1 MSNTLFKVSATRT
14 SRTYDGINVCGTDYC
29 ERHVQLVSSTTGP
42 YARSQYDKY
51 GPFEAQNRLFI
62 GVEVDIC
69 LCNRDTIK
77 NDVDNR
83 ADEDGAVPKEKQ
95 DELKVERR
103 GTEEE
108 DARNLREVLI
118 RHWGSGKRERGSEK
132 KERGGEPRRRRKRTW
147 RALYVSTI
155 KTESTISQHD
165 MEVKRT
171 RKERPQ
177 SMFEREERDTEP

>member
-1 MSNTLFKVSATRT
+1 M
-14 SRTYDGINVCGTDYC
+14 
-29 ERHVQLVSSTTGP
+29 GP
-42 YARSQYDKY
+42 YTRSQDYQY
-51 GPFEAQNRLFI
+51 GSFEARNRLFI
-62 GVEVDIC
+62 GAEVDVC

-83 ADEDGAVPKEKQ
+83 ADEDGAVPKEKR
-95 DELKVERR
+95 DDRKETRR
-103 GTEEE
+103 GTGEE

-132 KERGGEPRRRRKRTW
+132 KERGGEPGRRRKRTW
-147 RALYVSTI
+147 RALYVSRRR
-155 KTESTISQHD
+155 TESTISQHD
-165 MEVKRT
+165 MEVERT